1 MTDKLRKSLIL
12 GSIILGVAFFCLSIL
27 VNTDSFRDIDYQSM
41 LGLQQHISRFFD
53 IPFSIFTV
61 LGSTEISLIILML
74 VFTGLIIKKKKLFL
88 GIFLYFSIYLIELIG
103 KLVIFHPSPPALFHR
118 YALNIYFPS
127 QFVVNTRFAF
137 PSGHMARSIFL
148 VIIALFL
155 FLKNKNFRYRKI
167 VAAGFF
173 IFTLVMFISRVYL
186 GEHWLSDV
194 IGGLFLG
201 STIAFLSLS
210 FW

>member
-1 MTDKLRKSLIL
+1 MTDKLRKSLIV
-12 GSIILGVAFFCLSIL
+12 GSIALGIVFFCLSVL
-27 VNTDSFRDIDYQSM
+27 VNADTFRDIDYQSM

-53 IPFSIFTV
+53 VPFSVFTV
-61 LGSTEISLIILML
+61 LGSTEISLLVLML
-74 VFTGLIIKKKKLFL
+74 VFIGLVIKKKKLFL
-88 GIFLYFSIYLIELIG
+88 GIFLFFSIYLIELLG
-103 KLVIFHPSPPALFHR
+103 KLVIFHPSPPAMFHR

-148 VIIALFL
+148 VIVTFFL
-155 FLKNKNFRYRKI
+155 FLRSKNFRYRKI
-167 VAAGFF
+167 LAAGFI
-173 IFTLVMFISRVYL
+173 IFTLVMFVSRVYL

-194 IGGLFLG
+194 IGGLLLG
-201 STIAFLSLS
+201 SAVACLSLS